1 MAFRDNRSG
10 GRRDFGRRSF
20 GGDRGGSRGGDRG
33 GDREMFQATCS
44 SCGKECQ
51 VPFKP
56 TGSKPVYCSD
66 CFRTMGGGSDSR
78 RDDRGPRRSG
88 FGDRDS
94 RPRNDQPRPQ
104 NNAQLDELNAKL
116 DKILAVL
123 GSSSPAKV
131 TKTPVE
137 PTPEVTI
144 EAGVP
149 QVVSTPEVVETPVQ
163 AEEPVAVP
171 KKKKTVSKKVST
183 TPTAK

>member
-51 VPFKP
+51 VPFRP

-94 RPRNDQPRPQ
+94 RPRSDQPQPQ
-104 NNAQLDELNAKL
+104 NNAKFDELNAKL
-116 DKILAVL
+116 DKILAML
-123 GSSSPAKV
+123 GSNSPAKAV
-131 TKTPVE
+131 KIPVE
-137 PTPEVTI
+137 PMPKVTI
-144 EAGVP
+144 ETEVP
-149 QVVSTPEVVETPVQ
+149 QAVSAPEVVETPVQ
-163 AEEPVAVP
+163 SEEPAIP
-171 KKKKTVSKKVST
+171 EKKKRAPKKVST
-183 TPTAK
+183 PVVE